1 MWLRV
6 LALVLGIAAIA
17 TLLASG
23 PGTRLGLWD
32 WRTGLGL
39 LRTAAYIGIAAAAF
53 SALLLFIPRIRKG
66 HAVVVSVALVLGLV
80 AFGMPFAF
88 QRQARAF
95 PPINDI
101 RTDVENAAP
110 ALAKAQR
117 EAYPD
122 IVPIV
127 ATVPPAEAFAL
138 VAASA
143 EAMGWE
149 IVARE
154 PAAGTLQAVATTAWF
169 GFKDDVTI
177 RVSPQAPSKTSAS
190 RIDIRSRSRV
200 GRGDAGANAE
210 RIRAWRA
217 ALLK

>member
-6 LALVLGIAAIA
+6 LALVLGVAAA
-17 TLLASG
+17 LTLLASG

-39 LRTAAYIGIAAAAF
+39 LRYAAYLGMAAAA
-53 SALLLFIPRIRKG
+53 
-66 HAVVVSVALVLGLV
+66 VSLVGIFWSSVRRGGALVLGMALV
-80 AFGMPFAF
+80 LGVASFAAPLAF
-88 QRQARAF
+88 QAQARAF

-101 RTDVENAAP
+101 RTDVENSAP

-122 IVPIV
+122 IAPVVLP
-127 ATVPPAEAFAL
+127 VPPRPAFARAEAA
-138 VAASA
+138 A

-149 IVARE
+149 IASRD
-154 PAAGTLQAVATTAWF
+154 PAAGTLRAVATSAWF
-169 GFKDDVTI
+169 GFEDDVTI
-177 RVSPQAPSKTSAS
+177 RVSPHGSGS

>member
-1 MWLRV
+1 MWLRI
-6 LALVLGIAAIA
+6 LALVLAVAAIA

-39 LRTAAYIGIAAAAF
+39 LRYAAYIGIAAAAV
-53 SALLLFIPRIRKG
+53 SALLFFIPRARKG

-80 AFGMPFAF
+80 AFGLPFAF

-101 RTDVENAAP
+101 RTDVENSAP

-122 IVPIV
+122 ISPVVLSI
-127 ATVPPAEAFAL
+127 PPQPAFER
-138 VAASA
+138 AAAAA

-149 IVARE
+149 IVSRD
-154 PAAGTLQAVATTAWF
+154 PASGSLQAVATSAWF
-169 GFKDDVTI
+169 GFKDDVAI
-177 RVSPQAPSKTSAS
+177 RVTPEGSGS
-190 RIDIRSRSRV
+190 RIDIRSKSRV

>member
-6 LALVLGIAAIA
+6 LALVLGIGALA

-32 WRTGLGL
+32 WRAGLAL
-39 LRTAAYIGIAAAAF
+39 LRYAAYLGMAAAGVSLVGIFWPRVRRGGALVLAL
-53 SALLLFIPRIRKG
+53 ALLLG
-66 HAVVVSVALVLGLV
+66 VASFAAPL
-80 AFGMPFAF
+80 AF
-88 QRQARAF
+88 QRHARSV

-101 RTDVENAAP
+101 RTDVENSPP
-110 ALAKAQR
+110 ALARTQR

-122 IVPIV
+122 IAPVLLPM
-127 ATVPPAEAFAL
+127 PPGPAFAR
-138 VAASA
+138 AAA
-143 EAMGWE
+143 AAGEMGWE
-149 IVARE
+149 IASRD
-154 PAAGTLQAVATTAWF
+154 PAAGSLHAVATSAWF

-177 RVSPQAPSKTSAS
+177 RVSPEGSGS